1 MSKIIF
7 KYLLNNY
14 LKLFFKVFLFF
25 YCFGIILN
33 LFEEIEFFK
42 NLNVSFFTP
51 LLLTCLYIPS
61 MVVQLLPFIIF
72 ITSMKFII
80 DIKDNKD
87 LLAIKVFGISNLKI
101 FFLISLTSFL
111 IGWSILFA
119 LNPITS
125 SMSKYYEKTKANY
138 SKDIDHLI
146 TFNKNGLW
154 IKENFN
160 GGQRIISSKNNKN
173 EILKEVEIFNFD
185 QNYNLKEKIYSKTA
199 NIKKNE
205 WLLED
210 VIIFKFQDGMFNKT
224 TKNELII
231 NSIYTFEKITNLY
244 KNFDTLSFVSLI
256 TNYNSFL
263 EQGYNDIFLKQSL
276 HSMLAMPFFL
286 LTMTALAS
294 ILVLGT
300 LKKSKNTRF
309 IIIGL
314 ISCIF
319 IYYLKD
325 LSIALG
331 KTNRIPLIL
340 ATWMPIIILG
350 IFSSIGI
357 LQINE
362 K

>member
-1 MSKIIF
+1 MNKIIF
-7 KYLLNNY
+7 KYLLNKY
-14 LKLFFKVFLFF
+14 LKLFLKVFLFF

-42 NLNVSFFTP
+42 NLDVSFFLP
-51 LLLTCLYIPS
+51 LILTCLYIPS
-61 MVVQLLPFIIF
+61 MILQLLPFIIF

-87 LLAIKVFGISNLKI
+87 LLSIKVFGISNLKF
-101 FFLISLTSFL
+101 FFLISLISFL
-111 IGWSILFA
+111 IGWSVLFA

-125 SMSKYYEKTKANY
+125 SMSKYYEKTKAKY

-146 TFNKNGLW
+146 SFNKNGLW
-154 IKENFN
+154 IKENFK
-160 GGQRIISSKNNKN
+160 GGQRIISSENNEK
-173 EILKEVEIFNFD
+173 EIFKKVKIFNFD
-185 QNYNLKEKIYSKTA
+185 QDYNLKEKIYSESA
-199 NIKKNE
+199 NIKNNE
-205 WLLED
+205 WLLKD
-210 VIIFKFQDGMFNKT
+210 VTILKFQDGIFNKIV
-224 TKNELII
+224 KKEYKID
-231 NSIYTFEKITNLY
+231 SIYTFEKITNLY
-244 KNFDTLSFVSLI
+244 KNFDTLSFLSLI
-256 TNYNSFL
+256 TNYNDFL
-263 EQGYNDIFLKQSL
+263 DQGYNDIFLKQSL
-276 HSMLAMPFFL
+276 HSMLSMPFFL

-300 LKKSKNTRF
+300 LKRSKNTRF
-309 IIIGL
+309 VLIGL
-314 ISCIF
+314 VTCIF

-331 KTNRIPLIL
+331 KTNRIPFVL

-350 IFSSIGI
+350 IFGSIGV

>member
-1 MSKIIF
+1 MNKIIL
-7 KYLLNNY
+7 KYLLNKY
-14 LKLFFKVFLFF
+14 LKLFMKVFLFF

-42 NLNVSFFTP
+42 NLNVSFITP

-61 MVVQLLPFIIF
+61 MIVQLLPFIIF

-87 LLAIKVFGISNLKI
+87 LLSIKIFGISNLKI

-111 IGWSILFA
+111 IGWAFLLA

-125 SMSKYYEKTKANY
+125 SMSKYYEQTKAKY

-154 IKENFN
+154 IKENFK
-160 GGQRIISSKNNKN
+160 GGQRIISSVNNEK
-173 EILKEVEIFNFD
+173 EILKKVKIFNFD
-185 QNYNLKEKIYSKTA
+185 QDYNLKEKIYSETA

-205 WLLED
+205 WLLKE
-210 VIIFKFQDGMFNKT
+210 VTILKFQDGVFDKVQ
-224 TKNELII
+224 KNEHKID
-231 NSIYTFEKITNLY
+231 SIYTFEKITNLY
-244 KNFDTLSFVSLI
+244 KNFDTLSFVSLV
-256 TNYNSFL
+256 TNYDDFL
-263 EQGYNDIFLKQSL
+263 DQGYNDIFLKQSL

-286 LTMTALAS
+286 LTMTSLAS
-294 ILVLGT
+294 ILVLGN
-300 LKKSKNTRF
+300 LKRAKNTRF

-314 ISCIF
+314 VACIL

-331 KTNRIPLIL
+331 KTNRISLTF

-350 IFSSIGI
+350 IFGSIGI

>member
-1 MSKIIF
+1 M
-7 KYLLNNY
+7 
-14 LKLFFKVFLFF
+14 
-25 YCFGIILN
+25 
-33 LFEEIEFFK
+33 
-42 NLNVSFFTP
+42 
-51 LLLTCLYIPS
+51 
-61 MVVQLLPFIIF
+61 
-72 ITSMKFII
+72 
-80 DIKDNKD
+80 
-87 LLAIKVFGISNLKI
+87 
-101 FFLISLTSFL
+101 
-111 IGWSILFA
+111 FA

-125 SMSKYYEKTKANY
+125 SMSKYYEKTKAKY

-160 GGQRIISSKNNKN
+160 GGQRIISSENNEN
-173 EILKEVEIFNFD
+173 EIFEKVKIFNFD
-185 QNYNLKEKIYSKTA
+185 QEYNLIEKIYSESA

-210 VIIFKFQDGMFNKT
+210 VTILQFQDGIFNKIV
-224 TKNELII
+224 KKEYKI

-256 TNYNSFL
+256 TNYNDFL
-263 EQGYNDIFLKQSL
+263 DQGYNDIFLKQSL

-300 LKKSKNTRF
+300 LKRSKNTKF
-309 IIIGL
+309 ILIGL
-314 ISCIF
+314 VTCIF

-331 KTNRIPLIL
+331 KTNRIPLVL
-340 ATWMPIIILG
+340 ATWMPIIILS
-350 IFSSIGI
+350 IFGSIGI